1 MGNFATRLATV
12 VGLVAL
18 ASTTMTISTAAQ
30 NPGGSTTPPSIG
42 APLPPLTFSGAT
54 LFDDY
59 CKACHGARATGD
71 GPLAKLL
78 RRQPADLTQ
87 LARRNGGVF
96 SPEMVA
102 RIIDGRKPLAGH
114 GGGDMPVWG
123 EAFANTAEGAE
134 ATPRKI
140 AALVNYLES
149 IQQR

>member
-1 MGNFATRLATV
+1 MGNFASRLATV
-12 VGLVAL
+12 AGLVAL
-18 ASTTMTISTAAQ
+18 ATTTMTISGAAQ
-30 NPGGSTTPPSIG
+30 APGGTTVPISI
-42 APLPPLTFSGAT
+42 AESLPPTFSGAT

-59 CKACHGARATGD
+59 CKTCHGVRGTGD

-78 RRQPADLTQ
+78 RKQPADLTL

-96 SPEMVA
+96 SPEMVT
-102 RIIDGRKPLAGH
+102 RIIDGRKPLGGH

>member
-1 MGNFATRLATV
+1 MGNFATRLASV
-12 VGLVAL
+12 VALVAL
-18 ASTTMTISTAAQ
+18 ATATMTISIAAQ
-30 NPGGSTTPPSIG
+30 GPGGSTAPISIE
-42 APLPPLTFSGAT
+42 ATLPPTFSGAT

-59 CKACHGARATGD
+59 CKTCHGVRGTGD

-78 RRQPADLTQ
+78 RKPPANLTL
-87 LARRNGGVF
+87 LARKNGGEF
-96 SPEMVA
+96 SAEMVA
-102 RIIDGRKPLAGH
+102 RIIDGRKPLSGH

>member
-1 MGNFATRLATV
+1 MGNFASRLAII

-18 ASTTMTISTAAQ
+18 ATTTMPISGAAQ
-30 NPGGSTTPPSIG
+30 GAGGSTPPTSVQET
-42 APLPPLTFSGAT
+42 LPPTFSGAT

-59 CKACHGARATGD
+59 CKTCHGVRATGD

-78 RRQPADLTQ
+78 RRPPADLTQ

-123 EAFANTAEGAE
+123 EAFANTAEGSE

-140 AALVNYLES
+140 AALVGYLES

>member
-1 MGNFATRLATV
+1 MF
-12 VGLVAL
+12 VGLVAF
-18 ASTTMTISTAAQ
+18 AMTTMTIAGAAQ
-30 NPGGSTTPPSIG
+30 GAGGSTAPVSAGPALTP
-42 APLPPLTFSGAT
+42 TFSGAT

-59 CKACHGARATGD
+59 CKTCHGARATGD

-78 RRQPADLTQ
+78 RKQPADLTL
-87 LARRNGGVF
+87 LARKNGGVF
-96 SPEMVA
+96 SGEMVA